1 MGSPMKKVLNMG
13 VGTKKIAL
21 PTEYAGFEQ
30 LLLDL
35 DSSCEPDIVLE
46 AAA

>member
-1 MGSPMKKVLNMG
+1 MKKVLNLV
-13 VGTKKIAL
+13 VGIKKIAL

-30 LLLDL
+30 LLIDL
-35 DSSCEPDIVLE
+35 DPSGEPDIVLE